1 MKREIHFDVSRIV
14 GIEIFD
20 KTSAYYQ
27 WLPRNQKTA
36 FFGLIKLDKWY
47 DEGFYMYGS
56 YRTGGYDHEWDQTPM
71 TREDLIKS
79 NYLIDNDKNVWNR
92 PKVTVHLEHKQG
104 AYQSFETY
112 EQAWSWVNH
121 LKSLSGKQFEIII
134 HEK

>member
-20 KTSAYYQ
+20 KSPAHYK
-27 WLPRNQKTA
+27 WLPRKQKTT
-36 FFGLIKLDKWY
+36 FFGLIKLNEY
-47 DEGFYMYGS
+47 YEEGFYMYGS
-56 YRTGGYDHEWDQTPM
+56 YKTGNFDYEWDQTSS

-79 NYLIDNDKNVWNR
+79 NYLIDSDNTVWNR

-112 EQAWSWVNH
+112 DQAWSWVNN
-121 LKSLSGKQFEIII
+121 LKSLNGKQFEIII
-134 HEK
+134 HN